1 MEEIKLKFKSVRF
14 KLFFTMCV
22 VILVIIL
29 SLVLINSIVLEN
41 FYIYSKTATIK
52 QVYQKVNDYYNT
64 ENTNVDLKTELK
76 KIAYKNNF
84 DILIKTDTNLIIFT
98 SDREFLSST
107 YILKDINE
115 IKSKS
120 IEENETKINVKV
132 TTDEV
137 NNISYMFLTGILDN
151 GYVLYIRMPI
161 SPIEESVKISN
172 TVLLMIGGITLVVA
186 GIIASFISRK
196 FTNPILQLNDI
207 ANKMAKL
214 DFSKKYRITDSELKK
229 VTDRVFNNL
238 LNNSVTE
245 FDLNEIQKQLESKA
259 ERKTRAIVQQELLNE
274 MGITLD
280 DIQTGNDINAIAYQ
294 RTDPIRLNE
303 KVFGYEVGK
312 KINDATINQT
322 KHNTAEKTRW
332 LNQEREDI
340 KKLGIK
346 ARSKE
351 SAAVQKYVEK
361 VYINEHGEEIP
372 YGDKELAKEFPDV
385 KTQEKI
391 KHASE
396 VFRNKYDTYIDQINN
411 VLTDL
416 GYDAIPKRKDYMRH
430 FTEISDKLSQWGVP
444 FNRNDMDSENLPT
457 DINGL
462 TEFNRPGK
470 NWFASSLERKGMKT
484 TYDAITGIDGYLE
497 GAGNLI
503 FHTSD
508 IQRYR
513 TLSKFIRETYGQT
526 HGLDNVDSL
535 TDAEFEQRVADIQD
549 NKLSKYVAWLDEQA
563 NALLV
568 KKVLL
573 IEQQKDF

>member
-64 ENTNVDLKTELK
+64 ENTNVDLETELK

-115 IKSKS
+115 IKSKN

-137 NNISYMFLTGILDN
+137 NNVSYMFLTGILDN

-214 DFSKKYRITDSELKK
+214 DFSKKYRITDTEDEINELGRSINTMSDKLEATIKELQKNNIELEKDIEEKSKIDEMRKQFISDVSHELKTPIALIQGYAEGLIENVNSDEESRK
-229 VTDRVFNNL
+229 FYAEVILDETNKMDKLVKQL
-238 LNNSVTE
+238 LELMKLEYGKRE
-245 FDLNEIQKQLESKA
+245 FDNEKFNINELINEVL
-259 ERKTRAIVQQELLNE
+259 RKCSVMINE
-274 MGITLD
+274 KNIKVYFENKEPIYVYADEFYMDQIITNYL
-280 DIQTGNDINAIAYQ
+280 TNAIKHAEEV
-294 RTDPIRLNE
+294 E
-303 KVFGYEVGK
+303 KET
-312 KINDATINQT
+312 KI
-322 KHNTAEKTRW
+322 E
-332 LNQEREDI
+332 I
-340 KKLGIK
+340 K
-346 ARSKE
+346 
-351 SAAVQKYVEK
+351 VEK
-361 VYINEHGEEIP
+361 VSNKIRVSVFNTGENIPEEDLQRIWGRFDKLDSSRNRQDGGSGIGLALVKAIMNNYQNE
-372 YGDKELAKEFPDV
+372 YGVENKKNGVEFYFDM
-385 KTQEKI
+385 
-391 KHASE
+391 
-396 VFRNKYDTYIDQINN
+396 D
-411 VLTDL
+411 
-416 GYDAIPKRKDYMRH
+416 
-430 FTEISDKLSQWGVP
+430 ISD
-444 FNRNDMDSENLPT
+444 
-457 DINGL
+457 
-462 TEFNRPGK
+462 
-470 NWFASSLERKGMKT
+470 
-484 TYDAITGIDGYLE
+484 
-497 GAGNLI
+497 
-503 FHTSD
+503 
-508 IQRYR
+508 
-513 TLSKFIRETYGQT
+513 
-526 HGLDNVDSL
+526 
-535 TDAEFEQRVADIQD
+535 
-549 NKLSKYVAWLDEQA
+549 
-563 NALLV
+563 
-568 KKVLL
+568 
-573 IEQQKDF
+573 

>member
-64 ENTNVDLKTELK
+64 ENTNVNLETELK

-137 NNISYMFLTGILDN
+137 NNVSYMFLTGILDN

-214 DFSKKYRITDSELKK
+214 DFSKKYRITDTEDEINELGRSINTMSDKLEATIKELQKNNIELEKDIEEKSKIDEMRKQFISDVSHELKTPIALIQGYSEGLIENVNSDEESRK
-229 VTDRVFNNL
+229 FYAEVILDETNKMDKLVKQL
-238 LNNSVTE
+238 LELMKLEYGKRE
-245 FDLNEIQKQLESKA
+245 FDNEKFNINELINEVL
-259 ERKTRAIVQQELLNE
+259 RKCSVMINE
-274 MGITLD
+274 KNIKVYFENKEPIYVYADEFYMDQIITNYL
-280 DIQTGNDINAIAYQ
+280 TNAIKHAEEV
-294 RTDPIRLNE
+294 E
-303 KVFGYEVGK
+303 KET
-312 KINDATINQT
+312 KI
-322 KHNTAEKTRW
+322 E
-332 LNQEREDI
+332 I
-340 KKLGIK
+340 K
-346 ARSKE
+346 
-351 SAAVQKYVEK
+351 VEK
-361 VYINEHGEEIP
+361 VSNKIRVSVFNTGENIPEEDLQRIWGRFYKLDSSRNRQDGGSGIGLALVKAIMNNYQNE
-372 YGDKELAKEFPDV
+372 YGVENKKNGVEFYFDM
-385 KTQEKI
+385 
-391 KHASE
+391 
-396 VFRNKYDTYIDQINN
+396 D
-411 VLTDL
+411 
-416 GYDAIPKRKDYMRH
+416 
-430 FTEISDKLSQWGVP
+430 ISD
-444 FNRNDMDSENLPT
+444 
-457 DINGL
+457 
-462 TEFNRPGK
+462 
-470 NWFASSLERKGMKT
+470 
-484 TYDAITGIDGYLE
+484 
-497 GAGNLI
+497 
-503 FHTSD
+503 
-508 IQRYR
+508 
-513 TLSKFIRETYGQT
+513 
-526 HGLDNVDSL
+526 
-535 TDAEFEQRVADIQD
+535 
-549 NKLSKYVAWLDEQA
+549 
-563 NALLV
+563 
-568 KKVLL
+568 
-573 IEQQKDF
+573 

>member
-64 ENTNVDLKTELK
+64 ENTNVDLETELK

-207 ANKMAKL
+207 ANKMSKL
-214 DFSKKYRITDSELKK
+214 DFSKKYRITDTEDEINELGRSINTMSDKLEATIKELQKNNIELEKDIEEKSKIDEMRKQFISDVSHELKTPIALIQGYAEGLIENVNSDEESRK
-229 VTDRVFNNL
+229 FYAEVILDETNKMDKLVKQL
-238 LNNSVTE
+238 LELMKLEYGKRE
-245 FDLNEIQKQLESKA
+245 FDNEKFNINELINEVL
-259 ERKTRAIVQQELLNE
+259 RKCSVMINE
-274 MGITLD
+274 KNIKVYFENKEPIYVYADEFYMDQIITNYL
-280 DIQTGNDINAIAYQ
+280 TNAIKHAEEV
-294 RTDPIRLNE
+294 E
-303 KVFGYEVGK
+303 KET
-312 KINDATINQT
+312 KI
-322 KHNTAEKTRW
+322 E
-332 LNQEREDI
+332 I
-340 KKLGIK
+340 K
-346 ARSKE
+346 
-351 SAAVQKYVEK
+351 VEK
-361 VYINEHGEEIP
+361 VSNKIRVSVFNTGENIPEEDLQRIWGRFYKLDSSRNRQDGGSGIGLALVKAIMNNYQNE
-372 YGDKELAKEFPDV
+372 YGVENKKNGVEFYFDM
-385 KTQEKI
+385 
-391 KHASE
+391 
-396 VFRNKYDTYIDQINN
+396 D
-411 VLTDL
+411 
-416 GYDAIPKRKDYMRH
+416 
-430 FTEISDKLSQWGVP
+430 ISD
-444 FNRNDMDSENLPT
+444 
-457 DINGL
+457 
-462 TEFNRPGK
+462 
-470 NWFASSLERKGMKT
+470 
-484 TYDAITGIDGYLE
+484 
-497 GAGNLI
+497 
-503 FHTSD
+503 
-508 IQRYR
+508 
-513 TLSKFIRETYGQT
+513 
-526 HGLDNVDSL
+526 
-535 TDAEFEQRVADIQD
+535 
-549 NKLSKYVAWLDEQA
+549 
-563 NALLV
+563 
-568 KKVLL
+568 
-573 IEQQKDF
+573 

>member
-64 ENTNVDLKTELK
+64 ENTNVDLETELK

-207 ANKMAKL
+207 ANKMSKL
-214 DFSKKYRITDSELKK
+214 DFSKKYRITDTEDEINELGRSINTMSDKLEATIKELQKNNIELEKDIEEKSKIDEMRKQFISDVSHELKTPIALIQGYAEGLIENVNSDEESRK
-229 VTDRVFNNL
+229 FYAEVILDETNKMDKLVKQL
-238 LNNSVTE
+238 LELMKLEYGKRE
-245 FDLNEIQKQLESKA
+245 FDNEKFNINELINEVL
-259 ERKTRAIVQQELLNE
+259 RKCSVMINE
-274 MGITLD
+274 KNIKVYFENKEPIYVYADEFYMDQIITNYL
-280 DIQTGNDINAIAYQ
+280 TNAIKHAEEV
-294 RTDPIRLNE
+294 E
-303 KVFGYEVGK
+303 KET
-312 KINDATINQT
+312 KI
-322 KHNTAEKTRW
+322 E
-332 LNQEREDI
+332 I
-340 KKLGIK
+340 K
-346 ARSKE
+346 
-351 SAAVQKYVEK
+351 VEK
-361 VYINEHGEEIP
+361 VSNKIRVSVFNTGENIPEEDLQRIWGRFYKIDSSRNRQDGGSGIGLALVKAIMNNYQNE
-372 YGDKELAKEFPDV
+372 YGVKNKKNGVEFYFDM
-385 KTQEKI
+385 
-391 KHASE
+391 
-396 VFRNKYDTYIDQINN
+396 D
-411 VLTDL
+411 
-416 GYDAIPKRKDYMRH
+416 
-430 FTEISDKLSQWGVP
+430 ISD
-444 FNRNDMDSENLPT
+444 
-457 DINGL
+457 
-462 TEFNRPGK
+462 
-470 NWFASSLERKGMKT
+470 
-484 TYDAITGIDGYLE
+484 
-497 GAGNLI
+497 
-503 FHTSD
+503 
-508 IQRYR
+508 
-513 TLSKFIRETYGQT
+513 
-526 HGLDNVDSL
+526 
-535 TDAEFEQRVADIQD
+535 
-549 NKLSKYVAWLDEQA
+549 
-563 NALLV
+563 
-568 KKVLL
+568 
-573 IEQQKDF
+573 

>member
-64 ENTNVDLKTELK
+64 ENTNVDLETELK

-137 NNISYMFLTGILDN
+137 NNVSYMFLTGILDN

-214 DFSKKYRITDSELKK
+214 DFSKKYRITDTEDEINELGRSINTMSDKLEATIKELQKNNIELEKDIEEKSKIDEMRKQFISDVSHELKTPIALIQGYAEGLIENVNSDEESRK
-229 VTDRVFNNL
+229 FYAEVILDETNKMDKLVKQL
-238 LNNSVTE
+238 LELMKLEYGKRE
-245 FDLNEIQKQLESKA
+245 FDNEKFNINELINEVL
-259 ERKTRAIVQQELLNE
+259 RKCSVMINE
-274 MGITLD
+274 KNIKVYFENKEPIYVYADEFYMDQIITNYL
-280 DIQTGNDINAIAYQ
+280 TNAIKHAEEV
-294 RTDPIRLNE
+294 E
-303 KVFGYEVGK
+303 KEN
-312 KINDATINQT
+312 KI
-322 KHNTAEKTRW
+322 E
-332 LNQEREDI
+332 I
-340 KKLGIK
+340 K
-346 ARSKE
+346 
-351 SAAVQKYVEK
+351 VEK
-361 VYINEHGEEIP
+361 VSNKIRVSVFNTGENIPEEDLQRIWGRFYKLDSSRNRQDGGSGIGLALVKAIMNNYQNE
-372 YGDKELAKEFPDV
+372 YGVENKKNGVEFYFDM
-385 KTQEKI
+385 
-391 KHASE
+391 
-396 VFRNKYDTYIDQINN
+396 D
-411 VLTDL
+411 
-416 GYDAIPKRKDYMRH
+416 
-430 FTEISDKLSQWGVP
+430 ISD
-444 FNRNDMDSENLPT
+444 
-457 DINGL
+457 
-462 TEFNRPGK
+462 
-470 NWFASSLERKGMKT
+470 
-484 TYDAITGIDGYLE
+484 
-497 GAGNLI
+497 
-503 FHTSD
+503 
-508 IQRYR
+508 
-513 TLSKFIRETYGQT
+513 
-526 HGLDNVDSL
+526 
-535 TDAEFEQRVADIQD
+535 
-549 NKLSKYVAWLDEQA
+549 
-563 NALLV
+563 
-568 KKVLL
+568 
-573 IEQQKDF
+573 

>member
-161 SPIEESVKISN
+161 SQIEESVKISN

-214 DFSKKYRITDSELKK
+214 DFSKKYRITDTEDEINELGRSINTMSDKLEATIKELQKNNIELEKDIEEKSKIDEMRKQFISDVSHELKTPIALIQGYAEGLIENVNSDEESRK
-229 VTDRVFNNL
+229 FYAEVILDETNKMDKLVKQL
-238 LNNSVTE
+238 LELMKLEYGKRE
-245 FDLNEIQKQLESKA
+245 FDNEKFNINELINEVL
-259 ERKTRAIVQQELLNE
+259 RKCSVMINE
-274 MGITLD
+274 KNIKVYFENKEPIYVYADEFYMDQIITNYL
-280 DIQTGNDINAIAYQ
+280 TNAIKHAEEV
-294 RTDPIRLNE
+294 E
-303 KVFGYEVGK
+303 KET
-312 KINDATINQT
+312 KI
-322 KHNTAEKTRW
+322 E
-332 LNQEREDI
+332 I
-340 KKLGIK
+340 K
-346 ARSKE
+346 
-351 SAAVQKYVEK
+351 VEK
-361 VYINEHGEEIP
+361 VSNKIRVSVFNTGENIPEEDLQRIWGRFYKLDSSRNRQDGGSGIGLALVKAIMNNYQNE
-372 YGDKELAKEFPDV
+372 YGVENKKNGVEFYFDM
-385 KTQEKI
+385 
-391 KHASE
+391 
-396 VFRNKYDTYIDQINN
+396 D
-411 VLTDL
+411 
-416 GYDAIPKRKDYMRH
+416 
-430 FTEISDKLSQWGVP
+430 ISD
-444 FNRNDMDSENLPT
+444 
-457 DINGL
+457 
-462 TEFNRPGK
+462 
-470 NWFASSLERKGMKT
+470 
-484 TYDAITGIDGYLE
+484 
-497 GAGNLI
+497 
-503 FHTSD
+503 
-508 IQRYR
+508 
-513 TLSKFIRETYGQT
+513 
-526 HGLDNVDSL
+526 
-535 TDAEFEQRVADIQD
+535 
-549 NKLSKYVAWLDEQA
+549 
-563 NALLV
+563 
-568 KKVLL
+568 
-573 IEQQKDF
+573 

>member
-64 ENTNVDLKTELK
+64 ENTNVDLETELK

-115 IKSKS
+115 IKSKN

-137 NNISYMFLTGILDN
+137 NNVSYMFLTGILDN

-214 DFSKKYRITDSELKK
+214 DFSKKYRITDTEDEINELGRSINTMSDKLEATIKELQKNNIELEKDIEEKSKIDEMRKQFISDVSHELKTPIALIQGYAEGLIENVNSDEESRK
-229 VTDRVFNNL
+229 FYAEVILDETNKMDKLVKQL
-238 LNNSVTE
+238 LELMKLEYGKRE
-245 FDLNEIQKQLESKA
+245 FDNEKFNINELINEVL
-259 ERKTRAIVQQELLNE
+259 RKCSVMINE
-274 MGITLD
+274 KNIKVYFENKEPIYVYADEFYMDQIITNYL
-280 DIQTGNDINAIAYQ
+280 TNAIKHAEEV
-294 RTDPIRLNE
+294 E
-303 KVFGYEVGK
+303 KEN
-312 KINDATINQT
+312 KI
-322 KHNTAEKTRW
+322 E
-332 LNQEREDI
+332 I
-340 KKLGIK
+340 K
-346 ARSKE
+346 
-351 SAAVQKYVEK
+351 VEK
-361 VYINEHGEEIP
+361 VSNKIRVSVFNTGENIPEEDLQRIWGRFYKLDSSRNRQDGGSGIGLALVKAIMNNYQNE
-372 YGDKELAKEFPDV
+372 YGVKNKKNGVEFYFDM
-385 KTQEKI
+385 
-391 KHASE
+391 
-396 VFRNKYDTYIDQINN
+396 D
-411 VLTDL
+411 
-416 GYDAIPKRKDYMRH
+416 
-430 FTEISDKLSQWGVP
+430 ISD
-444 FNRNDMDSENLPT
+444 
-457 DINGL
+457 
-462 TEFNRPGK
+462 
-470 NWFASSLERKGMKT
+470 
-484 TYDAITGIDGYLE
+484 
-497 GAGNLI
+497 
-503 FHTSD
+503 
-508 IQRYR
+508 
-513 TLSKFIRETYGQT
+513 
-526 HGLDNVDSL
+526 
-535 TDAEFEQRVADIQD
+535 
-549 NKLSKYVAWLDEQA
+549 
-563 NALLV
+563 
-568 KKVLL
+568 
-573 IEQQKDF
+573 

>member
-22 VILVIIL
+22 VILIIIL

-64 ENTNVDLKTELK
+64 ENTNVDLETELK

-137 NNISYMFLTGILDN
+137 NNVSYMFLTGILDN

-214 DFSKKYRITDSELKK
+214 DFSKKYRITDTEDEINELGRSINTMSDKLEATIKELQKNNIELEKDIEEKSKIDEMRKQFISDVSHELKTPIALIQGYAEGLIENVNSDEESRK
-229 VTDRVFNNL
+229 FYAEVILDETNKMDKLVKQL
-238 LNNSVTE
+238 LELMKLEYGKRE
-245 FDLNEIQKQLESKA
+245 FDNEKFNINELINEVL
-259 ERKTRAIVQQELLNE
+259 RKCSVMINE
-274 MGITLD
+274 KNIKVYFENKEPIYVYADEFYMDQIITNYL
-280 DIQTGNDINAIAYQ
+280 TNAIKHAEEV
-294 RTDPIRLNE
+294 E
-303 KVFGYEVGK
+303 KET
-312 KINDATINQT
+312 KI
-322 KHNTAEKTRW
+322 E
-332 LNQEREDI
+332 I
-340 KKLGIK
+340 K
-346 ARSKE
+346 
-351 SAAVQKYVEK
+351 VEK
-361 VYINEHGEEIP
+361 VGNKIRVSVFNTGENIPEEDLQRIWGRFYKIDSSRNRQDGGSGIGLALVKAIMNNYQNE
-372 YGDKELAKEFPDV
+372 YGVKNKKNGVEFYFDM
-385 KTQEKI
+385 
-391 KHASE
+391 
-396 VFRNKYDTYIDQINN
+396 D
-411 VLTDL
+411 
-416 GYDAIPKRKDYMRH
+416 
-430 FTEISDKLSQWGVP
+430 ISD
-444 FNRNDMDSENLPT
+444 
-457 DINGL
+457 
-462 TEFNRPGK
+462 
-470 NWFASSLERKGMKT
+470 
-484 TYDAITGIDGYLE
+484 
-497 GAGNLI
+497 
-503 FHTSD
+503 
-508 IQRYR
+508 
-513 TLSKFIRETYGQT
+513 
-526 HGLDNVDSL
+526 
-535 TDAEFEQRVADIQD
+535 
-549 NKLSKYVAWLDEQA
+549 
-563 NALLV
+563 
-568 KKVLL
+568 
-573 IEQQKDF
+573 

>member
-64 ENTNVDLKTELK
+64 ENTNVDLETELK

-107 YILKDINE
+107 YILKDINK

-214 DFSKKYRITDSELKK
+214 DFSKKYRITDTEDEINELGRSINTMSDKLEATIKELQKNNIELEKDIEEKSKIDEMRKQFISDVSHELKTPIALIQGYAEGLIENVNSDEESRK
-229 VTDRVFNNL
+229 FYAEVILDETNKMDKLVKQL
-238 LNNSVTE
+238 LELMKLEYGKRE
-245 FDLNEIQKQLESKA
+245 FDNEKFNINELINEVL
-259 ERKTRAIVQQELLNE
+259 RKCSVMINE
-274 MGITLD
+274 KNIKVYFENKEPIYVYADEFYMDQIITNYL
-280 DIQTGNDINAIAYQ
+280 TNAIKHAEEV
-294 RTDPIRLNE
+294 E
-303 KVFGYEVGK
+303 KET
-312 KINDATINQT
+312 KI
-322 KHNTAEKTRW
+322 E
-332 LNQEREDI
+332 I
-340 KKLGIK
+340 K
-346 ARSKE
+346 
-351 SAAVQKYVEK
+351 VEK
-361 VYINEHGEEIP
+361 VSNKIRVSVFNTGENIPEEDLQRIWGRFYKLDSSRNRQDGGSGIGLALVKAIMNNYQNE
-372 YGDKELAKEFPDV
+372 YGVKNKKNGVEFYFDM
-385 KTQEKI
+385 
-391 KHASE
+391 
-396 VFRNKYDTYIDQINN
+396 D
-411 VLTDL
+411 
-416 GYDAIPKRKDYMRH
+416 
-430 FTEISDKLSQWGVP
+430 ISD
-444 FNRNDMDSENLPT
+444 
-457 DINGL
+457 
-462 TEFNRPGK
+462 
-470 NWFASSLERKGMKT
+470 
-484 TYDAITGIDGYLE
+484 
-497 GAGNLI
+497 
-503 FHTSD
+503 
-508 IQRYR
+508 
-513 TLSKFIRETYGQT
+513 
-526 HGLDNVDSL
+526 
-535 TDAEFEQRVADIQD
+535 
-549 NKLSKYVAWLDEQA
+549 
-563 NALLV
+563 
-568 KKVLL
+568 
-573 IEQQKDF
+573 

>member
-64 ENTNVDLKTELK
+64 ENTNVDLETELK

-115 IKSKS
+115 IKSKN

-137 NNISYMFLTGILDN
+137 NNVSYMFLTGILDN

-214 DFSKKYRITDSELKK
+214 DFSKKYRITDTEDEINELGRSINTMSDKLEATIKELQKNNIELEKDIEEKSKIDEMRKQFISDVSHELKTPIALIQGYAEGLIENVNSDEESRK
-229 VTDRVFNNL
+229 FYAEVILDETNKMDKLVKQL
-238 LNNSVTE
+238 LELMKLEYGKRE
-245 FDLNEIQKQLESKA
+245 FDNEKFNINELINEVL
-259 ERKTRAIVQQELLNE
+259 RKCSVMINE
-274 MGITLD
+274 KNIKVYFENKEPIYVYADEFYMDQIITNYL
-280 DIQTGNDINAIAYQ
+280 TNAIKHAEE
-294 RTDPIRLNE
+294 IE
-303 KVFGYEVGK
+303 KET
-312 KINDATINQT
+312 KI
-322 KHNTAEKTRW
+322 E
-332 LNQEREDI
+332 I
-340 KKLGIK
+340 K
-346 ARSKE
+346 
-351 SAAVQKYVEK
+351 VEK
-361 VYINEHGEEIP
+361 VSNKIRVSVFNTGENIPEEDLQRIWGRFYKLDSSRNRQDGGSGIGLALVKAIMNNYQNE
-372 YGDKELAKEFPDV
+372 YGVKNKKNGVEFYFDM
-385 KTQEKI
+385 
-391 KHASE
+391 
-396 VFRNKYDTYIDQINN
+396 D
-411 VLTDL
+411 
-416 GYDAIPKRKDYMRH
+416 
-430 FTEISDKLSQWGVP
+430 ISD
-444 FNRNDMDSENLPT
+444 
-457 DINGL
+457 
-462 TEFNRPGK
+462 
-470 NWFASSLERKGMKT
+470 
-484 TYDAITGIDGYLE
+484 
-497 GAGNLI
+497 
-503 FHTSD
+503 
-508 IQRYR
+508 
-513 TLSKFIRETYGQT
+513 
-526 HGLDNVDSL
+526 
-535 TDAEFEQRVADIQD
+535 
-549 NKLSKYVAWLDEQA
+549 
-563 NALLV
+563 
-568 KKVLL
+568 
-573 IEQQKDF
+573 

>member
-22 VILVIIL
+22 VIFVIIL

-214 DFSKKYRITDSELKK
+214 DFSKKYRITDTEDEINELGRSINTMSDKLEATIKELQKNNIELEKDIEEKSKIDEMRKQFISDVSHELKTPIALIQGYAEGLIENVNSDEESRK
-229 VTDRVFNNL
+229 FYAEVILDETNKMDKLVKQL
-238 LNNSVTE
+238 LELMKLEYGKRE
-245 FDLNEIQKQLESKA
+245 FDNEKFNINELINEVL
-259 ERKTRAIVQQELLNE
+259 RKCSVMINE
-274 MGITLD
+274 KNIKVYFENKEPIYVYADEFYMDQIITNYL
-280 DIQTGNDINAIAYQ
+280 TNAIKHAEEV
-294 RTDPIRLNE
+294 E
-303 KVFGYEVGK
+303 KET
-312 KINDATINQT
+312 KI
-322 KHNTAEKTRW
+322 E
-332 LNQEREDI
+332 I
-340 KKLGIK
+340 K
-346 ARSKE
+346 
-351 SAAVQKYVEK
+351 VEK
-361 VYINEHGEEIP
+361 VSNKIRVSVFNTGENIPEEDLQRIWGRFYKLDSSRNRQDGGSGIGLALVKAIMNNYQNE
-372 YGDKELAKEFPDV
+372 YGVENKKNGVEFYFDM
-385 KTQEKI
+385 
-391 KHASE
+391 
-396 VFRNKYDTYIDQINN
+396 D
-411 VLTDL
+411 
-416 GYDAIPKRKDYMRH
+416 
-430 FTEISDKLSQWGVP
+430 ISD
-444 FNRNDMDSENLPT
+444 
-457 DINGL
+457 
-462 TEFNRPGK
+462 
-470 NWFASSLERKGMKT
+470 
-484 TYDAITGIDGYLE
+484 
-497 GAGNLI
+497 
-503 FHTSD
+503 
-508 IQRYR
+508 
-513 TLSKFIRETYGQT
+513 
-526 HGLDNVDSL
+526 
-535 TDAEFEQRVADIQD
+535 
-549 NKLSKYVAWLDEQA
+549 
-563 NALLV
+563 
-568 KKVLL
+568 
-573 IEQQKDF
+573 

>member
-64 ENTNVDLKTELK
+64 ENTNVDLETELK

-137 NNISYMFLTGILDN
+137 NNVSYMFLTGILDN

-214 DFSKKYRITDSELKK
+214 DFSKKYRITDTEDEINELGRSINTMSDKLEATIKELQKNNIELEKDIEEKSKIDEMRKQFISDVSHELKTPIALIQGYAEGLIENVNSDEESRK
-229 VTDRVFNNL
+229 FYAEVILDETNKMDKLVKQL
-238 LNNSVTE
+238 LELMKLEYGKRE
-245 FDLNEIQKQLESKA
+245 FDNEKFNINELINEVL
-259 ERKTRAIVQQELLNE
+259 RKCSVMINE
-274 MGITLD
+274 KNIKVYFENKEPIYVYADEFYMDQIITNYL
-280 DIQTGNDINAIAYQ
+280 TNAIKHAEEV
-294 RTDPIRLNE
+294 E
-303 KVFGYEVGK
+303 KET
-312 KINDATINQT
+312 KI
-322 KHNTAEKTRW
+322 E
-332 LNQEREDI
+332 I
-340 KKLGIK
+340 K
-346 ARSKE
+346 
-351 SAAVQKYVEK
+351 VEK
-361 VYINEHGEEIP
+361 VGNKIRVSVFNTGENIPEEDLQRIWGRFYKLDSSRNRQDGGSGIGLALVKAIMNNYQNE
-372 YGDKELAKEFPDV
+372 YGVKNKKNGVEFYFDM
-385 KTQEKI
+385 
-391 KHASE
+391 
-396 VFRNKYDTYIDQINN
+396 D
-411 VLTDL
+411 
-416 GYDAIPKRKDYMRH
+416 
-430 FTEISDKLSQWGVP
+430 ISD
-444 FNRNDMDSENLPT
+444 
-457 DINGL
+457 
-462 TEFNRPGK
+462 
-470 NWFASSLERKGMKT
+470 
-484 TYDAITGIDGYLE
+484 
-497 GAGNLI
+497 
-503 FHTSD
+503 
-508 IQRYR
+508 
-513 TLSKFIRETYGQT
+513 
-526 HGLDNVDSL
+526 
-535 TDAEFEQRVADIQD
+535 
-549 NKLSKYVAWLDEQA
+549 
-563 NALLV
+563 
-568 KKVLL
+568 
-573 IEQQKDF
+573 

>member
-64 ENTNVDLKTELK
+64 ENTNVDLETELK

-115 IKSKS
+115 IKSKN

-137 NNISYMFLTGILDN
+137 NNVSYMFLTGILDN

-214 DFSKKYRITDSELKK
+214 DFSKKYRITDTEDEINELGRSINTMSDKLEATIKELQKNNIELEKDIEEKSKIDEMRKQFISDVSHELKTPIALIQGYAEGLIENVNSDEESRK
-229 VTDRVFNNL
+229 FYAEVILDETNKMDKLVRQL
-238 LNNSVTE
+238 LELMKLEYGKRE
-245 FDLNEIQKQLESKA
+245 FDNEKFNINELINEVL
-259 ERKTRAIVQQELLNE
+259 RKCSVMINE
-274 MGITLD
+274 KNIKVYFENKEPIYVYADEFYMDQIITNYL
-280 DIQTGNDINAIAYQ
+280 TNAIKHAEEV
-294 RTDPIRLNE
+294 E
-303 KVFGYEVGK
+303 KEI
-312 KINDATINQT
+312 KI
-322 KHNTAEKTRW
+322 E
-332 LNQEREDI
+332 I
-340 KKLGIK
+340 K
-346 ARSKE
+346 
-351 SAAVQKYVEK
+351 VEK
-361 VYINEHGEEIP
+361 VSNKIRVSVFNTGENIPEEDLQRIWGRFYKLDSSRNRQDGGSGIGLALVKAIMNNYQNE
-372 YGDKELAKEFPDV
+372 YGVENKKNGVEFYFDM
-385 KTQEKI
+385 
-391 KHASE
+391 
-396 VFRNKYDTYIDQINN
+396 D
-411 VLTDL
+411 
-416 GYDAIPKRKDYMRH
+416 
-430 FTEISDKLSQWGVP
+430 ISD
-444 FNRNDMDSENLPT
+444 
-457 DINGL
+457 
-462 TEFNRPGK
+462 
-470 NWFASSLERKGMKT
+470 
-484 TYDAITGIDGYLE
+484 
-497 GAGNLI
+497 
-503 FHTSD
+503 
-508 IQRYR
+508 
-513 TLSKFIRETYGQT
+513 
-526 HGLDNVDSL
+526 
-535 TDAEFEQRVADIQD
+535 
-549 NKLSKYVAWLDEQA
+549 
-563 NALLV
+563 
-568 KKVLL
+568 
-573 IEQQKDF
+573 

>member
-64 ENTNVDLKTELK
+64 ENTNVDLETELK

-137 NNISYMFLTGILDN
+137 NNVSYMFLTGILDN

-214 DFSKKYRITDSELKK
+214 DFSKKYRITDTEDEINELGRSINTMSDKLEATIKELQKNNIELEKDIEEKSKIDEMRKQFISDVSHELKTPIALIQGYAEGLIENVNSDEESRK
-229 VTDRVFNNL
+229 FYAEVILDETNKMDKLVKQL
-238 LNNSVTE
+238 LELMKLEYGKRE
-245 FDLNEIQKQLESKA
+245 FDNEKFNINELINEVLRKCSVMINEKNIKVYFENKEPIYVYADEFYMDQIITNYLTNAIKHAEEVEKENKIEIQ
-259 ERKTRAIVQQELLNE
+259 
-274 MGITLD
+274 
-280 DIQTGNDINAIAYQ
+280 
-294 RTDPIRLNE
+294 
-303 KVFGYEVGK
+303 
-312 KINDATINQT
+312 
-322 KHNTAEKTRW
+322 
-332 LNQEREDI
+332 
-340 KKLGIK
+340 
-346 ARSKE
+346 
-351 SAAVQKYVEK
+351 VEK
-361 VYINEHGEEIP
+361 VSNKIRVSVFNTGENIPEEDLQRIWGRFYKLDSSRNRQDGGSGIGLALVKAIMNNYQNE
-372 YGDKELAKEFPDV
+372 YGVENKKNGVEFYFDM
-385 KTQEKI
+385 
-391 KHASE
+391 
-396 VFRNKYDTYIDQINN
+396 D
-411 VLTDL
+411 
-416 GYDAIPKRKDYMRH
+416 
-430 FTEISDKLSQWGVP
+430 ISD
-444 FNRNDMDSENLPT
+444 
-457 DINGL
+457 
-462 TEFNRPGK
+462 
-470 NWFASSLERKGMKT
+470 
-484 TYDAITGIDGYLE
+484 
-497 GAGNLI
+497 
-503 FHTSD
+503 
-508 IQRYR
+508 
-513 TLSKFIRETYGQT
+513 
-526 HGLDNVDSL
+526 
-535 TDAEFEQRVADIQD
+535 
-549 NKLSKYVAWLDEQA
+549 
-563 NALLV
+563 
-568 KKVLL
+568 
-573 IEQQKDF
+573 

>member
-64 ENTNVDLKTELK
+64 ENTNVDLETELK

-98 SDREFLSST
+98 SDREYLSST

-214 DFSKKYRITDSELKK
+214 DFSKKYRITDTEDEINELGRSINTMSDKLEATIKELQKNNIELEKDIEEKSKIDEMRKQFISDVSHELKTPIALIQGYAEGLIENVNSDEESRK
-229 VTDRVFNNL
+229 FYAEVILDETNKMDKLVKQL
-238 LNNSVTE
+238 LELMKLEYGKRE
-245 FDLNEIQKQLESKA
+245 FDNEKFNINELINEVL
-259 ERKTRAIVQQELLNE
+259 RKCSVMINE
-274 MGITLD
+274 KNIKVYFENKEPIYVYADEFYMDQIITNYL
-280 DIQTGNDINAIAYQ
+280 TNAIKHAEEV
-294 RTDPIRLNE
+294 E
-303 KVFGYEVGK
+303 KET
-312 KINDATINQT
+312 KI
-322 KHNTAEKTRW
+322 E
-332 LNQEREDI
+332 I
-340 KKLGIK
+340 K
-346 ARSKE
+346 
-351 SAAVQKYVEK
+351 VEK
-361 VYINEHGEEIP
+361 VSNKIRVSVFNTGENIPEEDLQRIWGRFYKLDSSRNRQDGGSGIGLALVKAIMNNYQNE
-372 YGDKELAKEFPDV
+372 YGVKNKKNGVEFYFDM
-385 KTQEKI
+385 
-391 KHASE
+391 
-396 VFRNKYDTYIDQINN
+396 D
-411 VLTDL
+411 
-416 GYDAIPKRKDYMRH
+416 
-430 FTEISDKLSQWGVP
+430 ISD
-444 FNRNDMDSENLPT
+444 
-457 DINGL
+457 
-462 TEFNRPGK
+462 
-470 NWFASSLERKGMKT
+470 
-484 TYDAITGIDGYLE
+484 
-497 GAGNLI
+497 
-503 FHTSD
+503 
-508 IQRYR
+508 
-513 TLSKFIRETYGQT
+513 
-526 HGLDNVDSL
+526 
-535 TDAEFEQRVADIQD
+535 
-549 NKLSKYVAWLDEQA
+549 
-563 NALLV
+563 
-568 KKVLL
+568 
-573 IEQQKDF
+573 

>member
-64 ENTNVDLKTELK
+64 ENTNVDLETELK

-137 NNISYMFLTGILDN
+137 NNVSYMFLTGILDN

-207 ANKMAKL
+207 ANKMSKL
-214 DFSKKYRITDSELKK
+214 DFSKKYRITDTEDEINELGRSINTMSDKLESTIKELQKNNIELEKDIEEKSKIDEMRKQFISDVSHELKTPIALIQGYAEGLIENVNSDEESRK
-229 VTDRVFNNL
+229 FYAEVILDETNKMDKLVKQL
-238 LNNSVTE
+238 LELMKLEYGKRE
-245 FDLNEIQKQLESKA
+245 FDNEKFNINELINEVL
-259 ERKTRAIVQQELLNE
+259 RKCSVMINE
-274 MGITLD
+274 KNIKVYFENKEPIYVYADEFYMDQIITNYL
-280 DIQTGNDINAIAYQ
+280 TNAIKHAEEV
-294 RTDPIRLNE
+294 E
-303 KVFGYEVGK
+303 KET
-312 KINDATINQT
+312 KI
-322 KHNTAEKTRW
+322 E
-332 LNQEREDI
+332 I
-340 KKLGIK
+340 K
-346 ARSKE
+346 
-351 SAAVQKYVEK
+351 VEK
-361 VYINEHGEEIP
+361 VGNKIRVSVFNTGENIPEEDLQRIWGRFYKIDSSRNRQDGGSGIGLALVKAIMNNYQNE
-372 YGDKELAKEFPDV
+372 YGVKNKKNGVEFYFDM
-385 KTQEKI
+385 
-391 KHASE
+391 
-396 VFRNKYDTYIDQINN
+396 D
-411 VLTDL
+411 
-416 GYDAIPKRKDYMRH
+416 
-430 FTEISDKLSQWGVP
+430 ISD
-444 FNRNDMDSENLPT
+444 
-457 DINGL
+457 
-462 TEFNRPGK
+462 
-470 NWFASSLERKGMKT
+470 
-484 TYDAITGIDGYLE
+484 
-497 GAGNLI
+497 
-503 FHTSD
+503 
-508 IQRYR
+508 
-513 TLSKFIRETYGQT
+513 
-526 HGLDNVDSL
+526 
-535 TDAEFEQRVADIQD
+535 
-549 NKLSKYVAWLDEQA
+549 
-563 NALLV
+563 
-568 KKVLL
+568 
-573 IEQQKDF
+573 